1 MISWRRSNGFTLVEM
16 LVALAIF
23 GTVMAGISVVFISS
37 MRAWESA
44 RANQSVF
51 EMGRSALQVLERD
64 IAAAFGSVE
73 RNEMQTLVGTSQW
86 LTFVGIMENPQ
97 TLYWTGPGPTD
108 GTRMAYSDTSRITYA
123 RWPERNLLLRLVEP
137 EVDELGIDPVDPWEA
152 GQDAL
157 DAWDAIT
164 AVAGPSGSADVQF
177 ADFELASNILEIQF
191 LYGVSIG
198 DPVSGSPGAPNII
211 GWNDFER
218 TVVWF
223 DSWDSRTRSDHKL
236 PDVIQVVLAVRAESR
251 MPTEET
257 KRRVFRTMIHLP
269 LGHRRPLP
277 VVLQ

>member
-1 MISWRRSNGFTLVEM
+1 MQMVSWRKSNGFTLVEM

-37 MRAWESA
+37 MRAWETA

-73 RNEMQTLVGTSQW
+73 RNEMQTLVGTSQF

-97 TLYWTGPGPTD
+97 TLYWYGPGPTD
-108 GTRMAYSDTSRITYA
+108 GDRMAYSDTSRITYA
-123 RWPERNLLLRLVEP
+123 VWTERNLLLRLVEP
-137 EVDELGIDPVDPWEA
+137 EVDELGIDPVYPFEAVEGALVAWE
-152 GQDAL
+152 
-157 DAWDAIT
+157 AIT
-164 AVAGPSGSADVQF
+164 AVAGPSGSAGVQLE
-177 ADFELASNILEIQF
+177 DFELASNILEIQF
-191 LYGVSIG
+191 LYGVVVENPAIPASSIM
-198 DPVSGSPGAPNII
+198 N
-211 GWNDFER
+211 WNEFEG

-223 DSWDSRTRSDHKL
+223 DSWDSRTRSDRKL
-236 PDVIQVVLAVRAESR
+236 PDVIQVLLAVRAESR

-257 KRRVFRTMIHLP
+257 KKRVFRTMIHLP

-277 VVLQ
+277 AVLQ

>member
-1 MISWRRSNGFTLVEM
+1 MIRCRRSNGFTLVEM

-37 MRAWESA
+37 MRAWETA

-51 EMGRSALQVLERD
+51 EMGRAALQVMERD
-64 IAAAFGSVE
+64 IAAAFGSVD

-86 LTFVGIMENPQ
+86 LTFVGIMENPK

-137 EVDELGIDPVDPWEA
+137 EVDELGIAAVNPVEA
-152 GQDAL
+152 GQEAL
-157 DAWDAIT
+157 DAWEAIT
-164 AVAGPSGSADVQF
+164 AVAGPPGSSEVQLE
-177 ADFELASNILEIQF
+177 DFELASNILEVQF
-191 LYGVSIG
+191 LYGVSFG
-198 DPVSGSPGAPNII
+198 DAGVGLPGAPNVI
-211 GWNDFER
+211 GWNDFEA
-218 TVVWF
+218 TVAWT
-223 DSWDSRTRSDHKL
+223 DWWDSRTRSDHKL
-236 PDVIQVVLAVRAESR
+236 PDVIQVALVVRAESR

-257 KRRVFRTMIHLP
+257 KRRVFRAMIHLP

-277 VVLQ
+277 QVLQ